1 MGKILIK
8 ILHPYICT
16 SIDLIKIR
24 SIYGRK
30 NLIHRTF
37 CPSKFLT
44 KIHRPED
51 FYLWAKG
58 LLYIKEYIRTQTFM
72 RLHGSIH
79 VWNIRW
85 GDLWAGGRRLEPT
98 DFDERV
104 VQVGRDGWYHFARR
118 LEPGFGFNMNIPLNG
133 PSHPIHLQIKHQEK
147 CVRPILIHPT
157 PPTKHNI
164 SHSITV
170 LYRCQHCSGSSMQHL
185 AQR

>member
-1 MGKILIK
+1 MRIF
-8 ILHPYICT
+8 
-16 SIDLIKIR
+16 
-24 SIYGRK
+24 IYGQKVYYTSKSTSGRK
-30 NLIHRTF
+30 PLCVFTVASMYETLDER
-37 CPSKFLT
+37 C
-44 KIHRPED
+44 
-51 FYLWAKG
+51 
-58 LLYIKEYIRTQTFM
+58 
-72 RLHGSIH
+72 LHGS
-79 VWNIRW
+79 
-85 GDLWAGGRRLEPT
+85 DLRAGGRRLEPT
-98 DFDERV
+98 NFNERV

-147 CVRPILIHPT
+147 CVRPILTHPT